1 MVRTDTKLRLLRRFV
16 SWVQTEHVLEQD
28 RSTQHCLRVGGT
40 QGVEQEG
47 EEIPPSLQPVDQH
60 EGVQANHSLL
70 NKKNICEERSW
81 LLASNYKFMLSQ
93 KIVKV
98 WNITLVYFLVWDLQL
113 LSEYLSVYLKQYYMI
128 THVHMF

>member
-60 EGVQANHSLL
+60 EGVQANHNLL
-70 NKKNICEERSW
+70 NKKNIC
-81 LLASNYKFMLSQ
+81 
-93 KIVKV
+93 
-98 WNITLVYFLVWDLQL
+98 
-113 LSEYLSVYLKQYYMI
+113 
-128 THVHMF
+128 